1 MNAVNDYVS
10 AVARALGSDNIKK
23 LLKLDNELAQLAVY
37 NLSKCSPAQVN
48 GSISRKLQKPWDTI
62 IQVHLEALNFR
73 NNGQQDDA
81 SNAYIANGRN
91 PLEMLIEAVKA
102 EPQALWLVGAVD
114 QVLHNSTQL
123 AKEADSKAMKKT
135 QQTADAQLLTAVLP
149 TAGNPKTADKPAQSR
164 VYILLLIAKF
174 KALYNLNSIQQCV
187 QMERTI
193 KAAINSASGQG
204 LADYPVSYKVT
215 LCYYLGRATLY
226 DERLAE
232 AEQMLSLAFQMCSR
246 AFVSHKRAI
255 LRYLVPV
262 KMLLGQLPADELLDQ
277 YQLQLYLPVK
287 EALYTGNVGLLQRTL
302 DEHRLRMVQQGTFLI
317 VEKLLWA
324 CYRRLIKRVHAY
336 HAQVQQDKP
345 HQLPLGLVL
354 GVLQSQGVST
364 DMEQLECMLS
374 NLIVRGYV
382 KGYISH
388 ASKVMVV
395 AKEGAYPPPSEK
407 WLAELVF

>member
-1 MNAVNDYVS
+1 MNAVNDYLS

-23 LLKLDNELAQLAVY
+23 LLKLDNELAQLAVF

-48 GSISRKLQKPWDTI
+48 GAIRNKLRKPWDTI
-62 IQVHLEALNFR
+62 IQVHLEALTYR
-73 NNGQQDDA
+73 NNGQHDDA
-81 SNAYIANGRN
+81 SNTYIASDRN
-91 PLEMLIEAVKA
+91 PLDSLVEAIQA

-114 QVLHNSTQL
+114 QVLHNSSQL
-123 AKEADSKAMKKT
+123 AKEADSKSTKKT
-135 QQTADAQLLTAVLP
+135 QQTSNAQLLTVVLP
-149 TAGNPKTADKPAQSR
+149 RAGNPKTSDKPAQSR

-174 KALYNLNSIQQCV
+174 KALYNLNSISQCV

-193 KAAINSASGQG
+193 KAAISSASGQG
-204 LADYPVSYKVT
+204 LAEYPVSYKVT

-246 AFVSHKRAI
+246 AFISHKRAI

-262 KMLLGQLPADELLDQ
+262 KMLLGQLPADELLQQ
-277 YQLQLYLPVK
+277 YQLQLYLPIK
-287 EALYTGNVGLLQRTL
+287 EALYTGNVGLLQRSL

-324 CYRRLIKRVHAY
+324 CYRRLIKRVHAH
-336 HAQVQQDKP
+336 HAQVQPDKP
-345 HQLPLGLVL
+345 HQLPLGVVL
-354 GVLQSQGVST
+354 GVLQAQGVST